1 MVMINYFIGHCIPIA
16 GVVLRQYLNGQCIII
31 VIIRFKKIF
40 NWPVFCIDNGH
51 LKASV
56 DRALFWKL
64 YWDYRYMV
72 DQEFL

>member
-1 MVMINYFIGHCIPIA
+1 MVMIHYFIGHCISIA
-16 GVVLRQYLNGQCIII
+16 GIVLRQYLNGHCNMIVSIILN
-31 VIIRFKKIF
+31 KIF

-56 DRALFWKL
+56 DTALFWKV

-72 DQEFL
+72 DQEF